1 MKKIIKRSLLFA
13 IFVTF
18 LSACSNSDSPVPD
31 LKGKAFYGVAVSN
44 CGSST
49 PITNLTSN
57 EYVLMTF
64 EDVSG
69 NDVSYQPKPNTWYKM
84 GFSNTRVK
92 TGSDV
97 TPKDSP
103 GSFGFLT
110 TEYTTPCQ

>member
-1 MKKIIKRSLLFA
+1 MKKIIFLFS
-13 IFVTF
+13 FFFF
-18 LSACSNSDSPVPD
+18 LFSCSSDNDSTPD

-64 EDVSG
+64 EDASG
-69 NDVSYQPKPNTWYKM
+69 NDVSYKPKPNTWYKM
-84 GFSNTRVK
+84 GFGNTRIK

-103 GSFGFLT
+103 ASFGFLT